1 MAKTP
6 QDLATRA
13 LHILRKL
20 EAQEEAS
27 TEDAADVVDLYSRK
41 HAEWTFEELAWWPLA
56 EIPDMAFDHVAK
68 IIAQEVAPEF
78 GAAVPTEMDRN
89 GDVISI
95 GVAGYRGLKRLIARE
110 RTGTPVQAQCF

>member
-20 EAQEEAS
+20 DAQEDAAS
-27 TEDAADVVDLYSRK
+27 EDAADIVSVYEDMHAKLTFREVV
-41 HAEWTFEELAWWPLA
+41 WWPVA
-56 EIPDMAFDHVAK
+56 EIPDMAFQDITK
-68 IIAQEVAPEF
+68 IVAQEIAPEF
-78 GAAVPTEMDRN
+78 GAQVPTEMDEN

-95 GVAGYRGLKRLIARE
+95 GVAGMRGLRRLIAKD
-110 RTGTPVQAQCF
+110 RTGMPVAAIYY